1 MFDNQKITPQFIE
14 QCLQTTDNYKQTV
27 LIKQAVQNNQ
37 EHLFETICITIKEI
51 LVLNDPNPPFAKLQA
66 VRLSKELMD
75 IFNMTFVYLFEK
87 HTIESFIQYS
97 EFGDPNDQ
105 QRGRTIFQ
113 IDSDKTI
120 RQIGISLS
128 RFTSE
133 CINAW
138 ALFFPET
145 PSGEPTKFIKL
156 QQNMINK
163 GFKFDTRDYYKKDF
177 VKQHEKKQINQNG
190 QTVQIPNSQKG
201 VILERQKIYILSCQK
216 LLDLVADI
224 CLKNQQWVPDLFIRY
239 ENEIIA
245 KNNDVEMLV
254 NQLKSINQGDL
265 AKQIIEQAAKLKQL
279 ENDLISLNRATYLEF
294 RRKYIQDPTKDGE
307 KSIQY
312 VGPVKI
318 QEIQVLHQPSFA
330 LSSQIQ
336 QKTPNEEQLLSN
348 QFLQTQKI
356 LIQEQSNV
364 NLQKND
370 TVQLQKQLE
379 EERNNC
385 RYLQGQNEKLEY
397 EKMQIQQQLSMIQ
410 QEFNNYKINSEKL
423 IKQQKDEHNVEINNY
438 IIERQKLYSEKQIML
453 SQIEQLNKQQING
466 IEQQNNQQITQ
477 LKREIE
483 NLKQNQEI
491 KIKNLSIQIDQYQL
505 KINEQQTNQENLN
518 LQLNQYKAQ
527 LKQKQI
533 EYQILEEK
541 QNKESLV
548 LQQQLI
554 DAQKKFNE
562 IQIQHV
568 NKVEEFKQLDSI
580 YQALRKENQLKNK
593 NLESQQQTD
602 QFRQSINIDN
612 KNQTI
617 QKQQQ
622 FEIDHLKK
630 NNLFSVEENELNQN
644 IQQIKQDLDT
654 INKPKYQILQRP
666 IFFKHFPQNLKFQ
679 NYQVPQRRRPI
690 TSENL
695 DLIFPYK
702 TPQEYY
708 QNKKQKLRKGKEI
721 NFLQDFYDLSYLN
734 QENQVFFKQRCLG
747 SQGILFVNCWIELGL
762 SYQTQVSQNKAYF
775 SYGLYIKQI
784 QKGKKDI
791 KVDYLEVE
799 KFQQFWASKQT
810 FSRQLV
816 QDSNDLIEILVES
829 NVFNQQVLTLM
840 ISLSGINSF
849 QISIPIYICQQINY
863 SEIKIEE
870 FKTKWKKKYTSIIR
884 TSMLKLNKQI
894 MKDINNFMKLIPK
907 IIIINPNKIQ
917 DFEIGQSA
925 IKLGGLGKFQDTE
938 FLIKFEILPNDMIY
952 IYISYKSDLNT
963 NQKQKLEQIL
973 RGYALI
979 FLENNYS

>member
-1 MFDNQKITPQFIE
+1 MFDNQKITPQFIK
-14 QCLQTTDNYKQTV
+14 QCLQTTENYKQTV

-37 EHLFETICITIKEI
+37 VHLFETICITITEI
-51 LVLNDPNPPFAKLQA
+51 LALNDQNPPFAKLYA

-75 IFNMTFVYLFEK
+75 IFNLTFVYLFEK
-87 HTIESFIQYS
+87 HTIESFIYYS

-163 GFKFDTRDYYKKDF
+163 GFKFDTWDYYKQDF
-177 VKQHEKKQINQNG
+177 VKKYEKKQTNQNV
-190 QTVQIPNSQKG
+190 QTVQIPNGQKG
-201 VILERQKIYILSCQK
+201 IILERQKIYILSCQK

-245 KNNDVEMLV
+245 KNNDVEILV
-254 NQLKSINQGDL
+254 NQLKSINQEDL

-279 ENDLISLNRATYLEF
+279 ENDLISLNRATYMEF

-307 KSIQY
+307 KSIKY
-312 VGPVKI
+312 VGPVKT
-318 QEIQVLHQPSFA
+318 QVLHQPSVA
-330 LSSQIQ
+330 LSS
-336 QKTPNEEQLLSN
+336 EEQILSN

-356 LIQEQSNV
+356 SIQEQSNV

-385 RYLQGQNEKLEY
+385 RYLQGQNEKLEQ
-397 EKMQIQQQLSMIQ
+397 EKMQIQQQLTMIQ

-423 IKQQKDEHNVEINNY
+423 IKQSKDEHNLEINNY
-438 IIERQKLYSEKQIML
+438 IIERQKLYSEKQTML

-466 IEQQNNQQITQ
+466 IEQQNNEQITQ

-491 KIKNLSIQIDQYQL
+491 KINNLSIQIDEYQL
-505 KINEQQTNQENLN
+505 KIKEQQTNQENLN
-518 LQLNQYKAQ
+518 LQLNLYKAQ

-541 QNKESLV
+541 QNKESLI
-548 LQQQLI
+548 LKQQVI
-554 DAQKKFNE
+554 DTQKKVNE
-562 IQIQHV
+562 IQIQLV
-568 NKVEEFKQLDSI
+568 KKDEEFKQLDSI
-580 YQALRKENQLKNK
+580 YQALRKENQLKKK

-602 QFRQSINIDN
+602 RFRQSNNIDN
-612 KNQTI
+612 QNKTI
-617 QKQQQ
+617 LKQQQ
-622 FEIDHLKK
+622 FEIDHQKT
-630 NNLFSVEENELNQN
+630 NNLFTVEENELNQN
-644 IQQIKQDLDT
+644 IQQINQDLDN

-679 NYQVPQRRRPI
+679 NDQVPQRRRPI

-695 DLIFPYK
+695 DLIFPYQ

-810 FSRQLV
+810 FSKQQV

-829 NVFNQQVLTLM
+829 NVFIQQVLTLM

-849 QISIPIYICQQINY
+849 QISIPIYICQQIIY
-863 SEIKIEE
+863 SDIKIGD
-870 FKTKWKKKYTSIIR
+870 FKNGWKKKYNSIIR

-925 IKLGGLGKFQDTE
+925 IKLGGQGKLQDTE
-938 FLIKFEILPNDMIY
+938 FLIKFEILPTDMIY

-963 NQKQKLEQIL
+963 NQKQKLQQIL
-973 RGYALI
+973 KGYALI
-979 FLENNYS
+979 FIENNYA